1 MSTKTAAPTSLVD
14 QIGGTAGKVWHA
26 LHKEGPLSIAKLV
39 ETVELN
45 RDLVMQAVGWLAR
58 EGKLQITETKRGRIL
73 SLNERVEGN
82 GQA

>member
-1 MSTKTAAPTSLVD
+1 MSTKTSATTSLVD

-58 EGKLQITETKRGRIL
+58 EGKLQITETKRGRFL
-73 SLNERVEGN
+73 SLSEQVNGN